1 MKRLATMFPVIP
13 GAMGSL
19 LFAVAP
25 PAAAQN
31 PRLEFARGVL
41 EASRGEKEAAAR
53 SFESALL
60 LDPGALPL
68 VDRVSAIRLDNGDV
82 AGATRVWRD
91 IAARKP
97 DDARV
102 QLSHVDFLKTAGR
115 HDALAKQLRAAI
127 LEHLLSLNPADPPVI
142 ERLFQLRMESGDTES
157 ARSLLDGLPLHSAML
172 YASLAR
178 SAYDA
183 GDARMLENI
192 HSRFQGAL
200 ELAPDDPALARA
212 AAEHYRTND
221 RMEDAIAVLER
232 HTRAAPWSL
241 ALRARLG
248 VYQFAAKRDEAGRA
262 TLEELLEIH
271 PRHVLAHQSL
281 AKFHR
286 LRGNHAEELH
296 HSSELLKI
304 RGGSPSDFLD
314 LAGKWLD
321 AERPREARL
330 LLEKA
335 VFDHPENASLARSH
349 AIACRR
355 DPETRKSSSR
365 LFREAAELD
374 AENPEPDFLIEAAE
388 ASLEEGQSKQAED
401 HLRAA
406 IRAYP
411 PEAKK
416 QTAAAMRRLADLW
429 VSENRNPGPAEALR
443 QRARALDPAP

>member
-13 GAMGSL
+13 GPMGAL
-19 LFAVAP
+19 LLAVTP
-25 PAAAQN
+25 LAAAQN

-41 EASRGEKEAAAR
+41 EASRGEQATAAK
-53 SFESALL
+53 SFENALL
-60 LDPGALPL
+60 LDPDALPL
-68 VDRVSAIRLDNGDV
+68 VDRVAAIRLENGDM

-91 IAARKP
+91 IAARRP

-102 QLSHVDFLKTAGR
+102 QLSYVDFLNTAGR
-115 HDALAKQLRAAI
+115 DDALAKQLRAKI
-127 LEHLLSLNPADPPVI
+127 LEHLLSLDPANPPVI
-142 ERLFQLRMESGDTES
+142 ERLFQLRMETGATEA
-157 ARSLLDGLPLHSAML
+157 ARILLDGLPPDSAML

-178 SAYDA
+178 SAYDE
-183 GDARMLENI
+183 GDPRMLENI
-192 HSRFQGAL
+192 HSRFQVAL
-200 ELAPDDPALARA
+200 AITPENPALARA

-221 RMEDAIAVLER
+221 RMDDAIAVLES
-232 HTRAAPWSL
+232 HIRAAPWSL
-241 ALRARLG
+241 DLRARLG
-248 VYQFAAKRDEAGRA
+248 VYQFAANRDDAGRA

-286 LRGNHAEELH
+286 LRGNQADELH

-304 RGGSPSDFLD
+304 RGGSPTDFLE

-335 VFDHPENASLARSH
+335 VFDHPENAGLARRH

-355 DPETRKSSSR
+355 DPETRRSSAR
-365 LFREAAELD
+365 LFHEAAALD
-374 AENPEPDFLIEAAE
+374 AEKPEPEFLIEAAE

-429 VSENRNPGPAEALR
+429 DSEKRNPGPAEVLR